1 MINNRESVNA
11 LKPYNVGGRS
21 SLSPDWECFD
31 WNESEFPPSN
41 KVFEVMKTFYRYER
55 YPDITATKLKEELSK
70 YVSLP
75 VDFIEVYNG
84 SDDGLKDIFTVFV
97 DKDTRVLSYPPSYTQ
112 VDTFISINTDN
123 YKKVQI
129 IEPLGKHCYDFT
141 HCANTDVVYLVN
153 PNNPTGKLIDVNVIE
168 NLISSHPKTLF
179 VVDEAYYAI
188 SLSRIKI

>member
-21 SLSPDWECFD
+21 NLSPDWECFD

-75 VDFIEVYNG
+75 VDFIDVYNG

-97 DKDTRVLSYPPSYTQ
+97 DKDTKVLSYPPCLLYTSPSPR
-112 VDTFISINTDN
+112 D
-123 YKKVQI
+123 
-129 IEPLGKHCYDFT
+129 
-141 HCANTDVVYLVN
+141 
-153 PNNPTGKLIDVNVIE
+153 
-168 NLISSHPKTLF
+168 
-179 VVDEAYYAI
+179 
-188 SLSRIKI
+188 